1 MPKYLIQASYTTE
14 GVQGLLSDGGSA
26 RTAAAETAAASLG
39 GSVEAFY
46 FAFGSDDAIV
56 IADLESNAD
65 AAALSLAVSASGAV
79 NARVTVL
86 LTPEELDAAAETV
99 RNSMSYSPPGSCPS
113 GRRSGRLGVGAL
125 TAAAVVGDAT
135 EQFAQVTGAPLAPVL
150 TGIQLVEL
158 ELHLELL

>member
-14 GVQGLLSDGGSA
+14 GVKGLLSDGGSA
-26 RTAAAETAAASLG
+26 RTEAAAAAAASLG

-86 LTPEELDAAAETV
+86 LTPEELAAAAETV
-99 RNSMSYSPPGSCPS
+99 RNSVSYSPPGN
-113 GRRSGRLGVGAL
+113 
-125 TAAAVVGDAT
+125 
-135 EQFAQVTGAPLAPVL
+135 
-150 TGIQLVEL
+150 
-158 ELHLELL
+158 

>member
-1 MPKYLIQASYTTE
+1 MGLPIVCPELAPATLRTSYSRGAGWQRRGRRSSAPRRHF

-26 RTAAAETAAASLG
+26 RTEAAAAAAASLG

-46 FAFGSDDAIV
+46 FAFGSEDAFV
-56 IADLESNAD
+56 VADLASNAD

-99 RNSMSYSPPGSCPS
+99 RNSVSYSPPGN
-113 GRRSGRLGVGAL
+113 
-125 TAAAVVGDAT
+125 
-135 EQFAQVTGAPLAPVL
+135 
-150 TGIQLVEL
+150 
-158 ELHLELL
+158 

>member
-26 RTAAAETAAASLG
+26 RTEAAAAAAASPG
-39 GSVEAFY
+39 GSVESFY
-46 FAFGSDDAIV
+46 FAFGSEDAFV
-56 IADLESNAD
+56 VADLASNAD

-99 RNSMSYSPPGSCPS
+99 RNSVSYSPPG
-113 GRRSGRLGVGAL
+113 
-125 TAAAVVGDAT
+125 D
-135 EQFAQVTGAPLAPVL
+135 
-150 TGIQLVEL
+150 
-158 ELHLELL
+158 

>member
-26 RTAAAETAAASLG
+26 RTAAAAAAAASRG

-46 FAFGSDDAIV
+46 FAFGSEDAFV
-56 IADLESNAD
+56 VADLASNAD

-99 RNSMSYSPPGSCPS
+99 RNSVSYSPPGN
-113 GRRSGRLGVGAL
+113 
-125 TAAAVVGDAT
+125 
-135 EQFAQVTGAPLAPVL
+135 
-150 TGIQLVEL
+150 
-158 ELHLELL
+158 

>member
-26 RTAAAETAAASLG
+26 RTEAAALG

-46 FAFGSDDAIV
+46 FAFGSEDAFV
-56 IADLESNAD
+56 VADLASNAD

-79 NARVTVL
+79 NTRVTVL

-99 RNSMSYSPPGSCPS
+99 RNSVSYSPPGN
-113 GRRSGRLGVGAL
+113 
-125 TAAAVVGDAT
+125 
-135 EQFAQVTGAPLAPVL
+135 
-150 TGIQLVEL
+150 
-158 ELHLELL
+158 

>member
-99 RNSMSYSPPGSCPS
+99 RNSMSYSPPGS
-113 GRRSGRLGVGAL
+113 
-125 TAAAVVGDAT
+125 
-135 EQFAQVTGAPLAPVL
+135 
-150 TGIQLVEL
+150 
-158 ELHLELL
+158 

>member
-26 RTAAAETAAASLG
+26 RTEAAAAAATSLG

-46 FAFGSDDAIV
+46 FAFGSEDAFV
-56 IADLESNAD
+56 VADLASNAD

-99 RNSMSYSPPGSCPS
+99 RNSVSSQPAWKLTLGEALRPTGCRRPHS
-113 GRRSGRLGVGAL
+113 GRRRRRR
-125 TAAAVVGDAT
+125 
-135 EQFAQVTGAPLAPVL
+135 
-150 TGIQLVEL
+150 
-158 ELHLELL
+158 H